1 MIFFELASSHIIG
14 KRIRKQMTYHDMHK
28 KRKELPC
35 EQIFRDEQEKKKRST
50 LNNIDQCTYTT
61 V

>member
-1 MIFFELASSHIIG
+1 MTFFELASSHIIG

-35 EQIFRDEQEKKKRST
+35 EQIFRDEQKKKEKKHS
-50 LNNIDQCTYTT
+50 
-61 V
+61 